1 MGIRFEHVFFAYPPH
16 PIFEDVSFSLPESG
30 CVCFFGPS
38 GCGKTTLLRLLC
50 GLEQPQSGQIAGRDT
65 MSVAAV
71 FQEDRL
77 LPWRTVA
84 DNVRLAAPGITSQ
97 DAMRQ
102 LEAVG
107 LEHAAAV
114 YPSELS
120 GGMKRRAAIAR
131 ALAADAD
138 LLVLDEPFTGLDAA
152 RAAVIAEHIRRQ
164 YTERLVIMVSHSP
177 EEAAYMGAQI
187 WELPSSPPQT
197 GFIFNR

>member
-1 MGIRFEHVFFAYPPH
+1 MGIRFEHVFFSYPPH
-16 PIFEDVSFSLPESG
+16 PILEDVTFSLPESG
-30 CVCFFGPS
+30 CICFFGPS

-50 GLEQPQSGQIAGRDT
+50 GLEQPQAGQIAGRDNLT
-65 MSVAAV
+65 VAAV

-84 DNVRLAAPGITSQ
+84 DNVRLAPGITSQ

-107 LEHAAAV
+107 LEDAAA

-138 LLVLDEPFTGLDAA
+138 LLILDEPFTGLDTA
-152 RAAVIAEHIRRQ
+152 RAAAVAEHIRRQ
-164 YTERLVIMVSHSP
+164 YAGRLVVMVSHSP
-177 EEAAYMGAQI
+177 EEAACMGAQI
-187 WELPSSPPQT
+187 WELPASPPQT
-197 GFIFNR
+197 GSLFGN